1 MGAPKTRRMRRGR
14 RAAAGWN
21 GTAGARTARPVRKRG
36 KHMTTEQLRHRMPP
50 ILKALKERSLRG
62 RTPVEGLR
70 RTECAYHGWDTVHAD
85 AASWEPFA
93 PGDAF
98 GGLEAHHCFKGTVTL
113 PEASAGKRV
122 VCLVSTGASD
132 IWNNN
137 NPQFLAYVDGRLVC
151 GLDVNHNEFDL
162 AACAVPGESHE
173 LALYVYC
180 NTPARDVFLRVETA
194 ERDDDVTGLYYD
206 LRAPYEVCALLAD
219 DDTRAIGIM
228 KHLNR
233 ALNLLDLRDLDSGA
247 FAQSVR
253 DAREYLRTEFYD
265 GFCGRT
271 DATEACVGHT
281 HIDVAWLWSLAQTRE
296 KAIRSFASVDYLME
310 RYPEYTFMSSQ
321 PQLYD
326 FVKRDCPAL
335 YERIRARVAQGRW
348 EPEGGMWLEADCNMS
363 SGESL
368 VRQFLHGKRFFRD
381 AFGRENRILWLP
393 DAFGFSGALPQIMK
407 QCGADYFMTTKLAWN
422 DTDMMPHDVTHWRG
436 IDGSEVLAYFI
447 STKDYVKK
455 PDKDPN
461 PSFNTTYNGI
471 LAPRQVMGCWQRFQD
486 KTLTDDVLQCY
497 GYGDGGGGPT
507 AEMLE
512 LQRRLAYGIPGAPR
526 TRQSTSLAFFE
537 ELERRLAGQ
546 DVPCWCGEFYFE
558 YHRGVF
564 TTMARNKRYNRLA
577 EFKNADAELFSALNL
592 ACGTAHAYPAEALA
606 HNWELTLLNQFH
618 DILPGSSIEKVYE
631 DSMEQYEQVLASD
644 AALIGDAQNA
654 LAALV
659 RADGDGVLV
668 FNQLGFARDALV
680 RVPVE
685 APVAGVLADGRPL
698 PFRWADG
705 ELCFVAAELPAKGW
719 RHYRFAGCASA
730 PVPFA
735 QVSEDGRRI
744 TTPFYEAE
752 LDACGAFTRLYD
764 IAAKQET
771 DSVSSINRENGA
783 RTMSVSAGVDARHN
797 IGLVSRELEKK
808 LADYELPEGYTV
820 EIAGENETIN
830 SAMTDLVKMIAL
842 AVVFIYLIMVAQF
855 QSLMSPFIVM
865 FTIPLAFTGGL
876 LALWLTGSELS
887 IIAMLGFLVLAGVVV
902 NNGIVFV
909 DNINQ
914 LRLAGMDRTEAI
926 LETGRTRIRPVLMT
940 ALTTILAMS
949 TMALGIGDGAEM
961 TQPMAIVTIGGLTY
975 ATLLTLLVVP
985 VLYDIFRKKP
995 LYDPERDDAA
1005 ADAAKELPQPA
1016 AG

>member
-14 RAAAGWN
+14 RAAAEWN

-887 IIAMLGFLVLAGVVV
+887 VIAMLGFLVLAGVVV

-995 LYDPERDDAA
+995 LYDPELDDAA